1 MAHIKYY
8 YNTQTCKY
16 ERIKVSKWN
25 IFRDLLGLLS
35 ISLIM
40 AILIFL
46 SYSTYFDSPKEKQ
59 LKNEN
64 EALKYSY
71 SLIQKEIE
79 NTKQSLAYL
88 QERDDHIYR
97 TIFEAAPIS
106 PAVRK
111 AGIGGVDRY
120 KDLVDKEKLI
130 VDTFKKVDQL
140 KNQLYIQAKSYD
152 ELLKLAK
159 SRAKFLACIPA
170 IQPISKNGLKRLTDR
185 FGMRIHPIC
194 KIPKMHYG
202 LDFAAPRGTP
212 VYATG
217 NGIVKLVKANEGGH
231 GNQIEISH
239 GYGYTTKYAHLASF
253 NVKVGQKVKR
263 GQCIGYVGNTGVST
277 GPHLHYEVIKNNKR
291 VDPLNYFIA
300 GDLTAEDYE
309 KMQALA
315 SIENQSLS

>member
-1 MAHIKYY
+1 MARIKYY

-25 IFRDLLGLLS
+25 ILRDLLGLFA
-35 ISLIM
+35 ISLII

-46 SYSTYFDSPKEKQ
+46 SYSTYFDSPKARE
-59 LKNEN
+59 LKIEN
-64 EALKYSY
+64 EKLKYSY

-97 TIFEAAPIS
+97 TILGTEPIS
-106 PAVRK
+106 PAVRR
-111 AGIGGVDRY
+111 AGTGGVDRY
-120 KDLVDKEKLI
+120 KNLVDKEKLI

-140 KNQLYIQAKSYD
+140 KNQLYIQTKSHD
-152 ELLKLAK
+152 EILKLAK
-159 SRAKFLACIPA
+159 NRAKFLACLPA
-170 IQPISKNGLKRLTDR
+170 IQPISKDGLKRLTDG

-217 NGIVKLVKANEGGH
+217 DGVVKLVKTNMGGH
-231 GNQIEISH
+231 GNQVEINH

-253 NVKVGQKVKR
+253 SVKVGQKVKR

-300 GDLTAEDYE
+300 GDLTAEDYA

-315 SIENQSLS
+315 SRVNR